1 MDPTPVIEAM
11 RTAACALV
19 AGDPRE
25 QVRAI
30 QTAQDALDA
39 AKAEGLAAMEVT
51 KDFEL
56 DGASTLNTWV
66 RNELRLSAKDA
77 TALVRAAATLAQL
90 PAVADAAAAGQ
101 IRADHVDVFTYGLKH
116 IGADVLIQS
125 ESWLLDVARSNP
137 PHELRTVIRALREAI
152 FPDELDQAWMD
163 GMDKQDINVAPV
175 PGGWHVSGFLNVTA
189 GAKFKKVLDS
199 VSAPHDKDDTRSG
212 SERRVQGL
220 DDLMTTVLES
230 GTLPSDKGIRPH
242 LSVIVDAETLQEAV
256 RPGSTDGSGSPAQL
270 AGHGSIGPDL
280 LTYLACLSDFSPIL
294 TQIGFPKK
302 QSQILNVGRGHRAPT
317 LKQRRAVIARQGGVC
332 AAPGCRHTHLE
343 IHHVIWWSRGG
354 LTDIDLLIGLCVRC
368 HHLLHRGLL
377 HVTGNADDGFEF
389 TNRDNRPLLKAYKQ
403 RRAAHREAW
412 QLHKTAIGIR
422 RRRSERLSTYEQWTT
437 SAAG

>member
-1 MDPTPVIEAM
+1 VIEHMFDYAVGMDPASVIEAM
-11 RTAACALV
+11 RTAARALV

-30 QTAQDALDA
+30 QAAQDALDA
-39 AKAEGLAAMEVT
+39 AKAEGLAAMELS
-51 KDFEL
+51 KGFEL

-66 RNELRLSAKDA
+66 RKELRLSAKDA

-125 ESWLLDVARSNP
+125 ESWLLDVARSNE

-230 GTLPSDKGIRPH
+230 GSSRPTRGSARTCRSSSMPRPCRK
-242 LSVIVDAETLQEAV
+242 LSARV
-256 RPGSTDGSGSPAQL
+256 RPTVPDRRHSSLDT
-270 AGHGSIGPDL
+270 GPL
-280 LTYLACLSDFSPIL
+280 
-294 TQIGFPKK
+294 G
-302 QSQILNVGRGHRAPT
+302 PT
-317 LKQRRAVIARQGGVC
+317 C
-332 AAPGCRHTHLE
+332 
-343 IHHVIWWSRGG
+343 
-354 LTDIDLLIGLCVRC
+354 
-368 HHLLHRGLL
+368 
-377 HVTGNADDGFEF
+377 
-389 TNRDNRPLLKAYKQ
+389 
-403 RRAAHREAW
+403 
-412 QLHKTAIGIR
+412 
-422 RRRSERLSTYEQWTT
+422 
-437 SAAG
+437 